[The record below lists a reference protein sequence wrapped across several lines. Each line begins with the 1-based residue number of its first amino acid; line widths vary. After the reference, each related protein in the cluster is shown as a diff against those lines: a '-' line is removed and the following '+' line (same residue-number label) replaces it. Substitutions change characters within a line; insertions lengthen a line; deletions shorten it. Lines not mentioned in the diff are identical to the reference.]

1 MEGFNKK
8 LTEWERLNN
17 KNKIM
22 TPIPD
27 DKWLSYE
34 DFRLQQ
40 ELMARQEVKVLYEM
54 GLGWLVEFCVSFDK
68 NNKK

>member
-1 MEGFNKK
+1 
-8 LTEWERLNN
+8 
-17 KNKIM
+17 M

-54 GLGWLVEFCVSFDK
+54 GLGWLVEFCASFD
-68 NNKK
+68 NTNKK